1 MVESSGEVTVDSL
14 ETFHK
19 HVLKEAFKH
28 SYELAEEIYKKM
40 VKKKIIQIMK
50 KN

>member
-19 HVLKEAFKH
+19 HVFKEAFKH